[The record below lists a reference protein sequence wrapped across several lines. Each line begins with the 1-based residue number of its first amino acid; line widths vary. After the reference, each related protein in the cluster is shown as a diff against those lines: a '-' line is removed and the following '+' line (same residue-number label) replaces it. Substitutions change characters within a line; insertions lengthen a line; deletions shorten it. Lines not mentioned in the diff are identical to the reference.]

1 MAWCW
6 RFIEDVSIQSPER
19 VLINLCIDQGIQ
31 LIKNIIEIDVSNSL
45 VEGCLAIGFMNG
57 YDSKTSISEVE
68 RVVLFINS
76 LVSLSENDYSLA
88 PILKQ
93 HSPELYMAW
102 LNSDKSI
109 NTLYTTEHVDLSLL
123 MNGMAELDLVA
134 DGDGLVLGSSKLPRN
149 IDITIRAI
157 EENGS
162 TFIGWYDEAG
172 DLYSTDATTSV
183 KLKDDM
189 RLTAKF
195 QSGYSITYNLAG
207 GVNHPDNPVTY
218 DSSDADIILK
228 DPTKEGYVFAGWTWS
243 YQPNPTKDVVIKSGS
258 SGNKKFNANWKRI
271 EDLIDGNA
279 DIPEWEIYRVQ
290 IPDAGSGE
298 YVEITPINIEIDT
311 VVLENIPAKV
321 TPKRLYEITGSA
333 NPPKGKK
340 AKIYFYLLDSE
351 IPDSVSYSD
360 VAMYHY
366 VNSNWEK
373 LPTYYDGPSETGVM
387 HTFHAETTGFSL
399 FAIVFESPVDS
410 DSISSSKNTGSG
422 NYAEYLRSVTNG
434 GYVDF
439 GTSPVVK
446 GVTLPEGVSSKVVLI
461 AKSNTPAPKGKEA
474 YGIFEINIDKYP
486 TGEKAV
492 ISFTIPLADLQ
503 KKGFTE
509 KDICLYH
516 FDGEVWTKLPTTYK
530 VDGDKALY
538 EAETTD
544 FSPFAIM
551 YEKDG
556 AVSAVVSETPVE
568 PEQPNDEP
576 VSDIPENPSSSESQE
591 AESPAPVLG
600 VMLGALGAAVL
611 MRRK

>member
-1 MAWCW
+1 M
-6 RFIEDVSIQSPER
+6 
-19 VLINLCIDQGIQ
+19 
-31 LIKNIIEIDVSNSL
+31 
-45 VEGCLAIGFMNG
+45 
-57 YDSKTSISEVE
+57 
-68 RVVLFINS
+68 
-76 LVSLSENDYSLA
+76 
-88 PILKQ
+88 
-93 HSPELYMAW
+93 
-102 LNSDKSI
+102 
-109 NTLYTTEHVDLSLL
+109 
-123 MNGMAELDLVA
+123 
-134 DGDGLVLGSSKLPRN
+134 
-149 IDITIRAI
+149 
-157 EENGS
+157 
-162 TFIGWYDEAG
+162 
-172 DLYSTDATTSV
+172 
-183 KLKDDM
+183 
-189 RLTAKF
+189 
-195 QSGYSITYNLAG
+195 
-207 GVNHPDNPVTY
+207 
-218 DSSDADIILK
+218 
-228 DPTKEGYVFAGWTWS
+228 
-243 YQPNPTKDVVIKSGS
+243 
-258 SGNKKFNANWKRI
+258 
-271 EDLIDGNA
+271 
-279 DIPEWEIYRVQ
+279 
-290 IPDAGSGE
+290 
-298 YVEITPINIEIDT
+298 
-311 VVLENIPAKV
+311 
-321 TPKRLYEITGSA
+321 
-333 NPPKGKK
+333 
-340 AKIYFYLLDSE
+340 DSE